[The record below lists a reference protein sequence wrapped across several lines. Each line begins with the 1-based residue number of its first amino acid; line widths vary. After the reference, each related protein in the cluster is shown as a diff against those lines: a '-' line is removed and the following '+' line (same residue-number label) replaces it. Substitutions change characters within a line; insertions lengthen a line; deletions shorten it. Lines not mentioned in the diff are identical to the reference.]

1 MSYRYRN
8 NYAVDG
14 GYDST
19 GRWRSAAWHM
29 DGGANDE
36 GWYQAWCNYCC
47 KKTEHGLSE
56 GCVPCGDRMAR
67 AAARRTKVIVKK
79 VGEYTVKTYPNGKS
93 YCSCKGF
100 QFRKTCKHIGM
111 VS

>member
-93 YCSCKGF
+93 YCNCKGF
-100 QFRKTCKHIGM
+100 QFRKTCKHISM
-111 VS
+111 